1 MSVRSL
7 QALHQILAGNIPD
20 TDNLVQRTSSDALG
34 VRGDGNSRNAILNSE
49 DARANALLNIPESY
63 GSVAASRCDSA
74 TITSKVEGVNVLL
87 VTVEAVAD
95 RARLDVPDL

>member
-1 MSVRSL
+1 MSIRSF
-7 QALHQILAGNIPD
+7 QAFHQVLTGNVPNA
-20 TDNLVQRTSSDALG
+20 DNLVQRTGSDALS

-49 DARANALLNIPESY
+49 DARANTLLNIPESH
-63 GSVAASRCDSA
+63 GSVATSGRDSA
-74 TITSKVEGVNVLL
+74 TIASKVEGVNVLL

>member
-1 MSVRSL
+1 MAVRSL
-7 QALHQILAGNIPD
+7 QALYQVLARNVPD
-20 TDNLVQRTSSDALG
+20 ADNLVQRTSSDALG
-34 VRGDGNSRNAILNSE
+34 VWRDGNSRNTILNSE

-74 TITSKVEGVNVLL
+74 AITSKVERVNVLL
-87 VTVEAVAD
+87 VAVEAVAD